1 MTDGNVERYDK
12 MISKRLIAS
21 FVEEV
26 GADAVVVIYSKSDG
40 EHTSVQMGRFGNV
53 LTCLGLIDWI
63 QDKFSEGYE
72 NMKDEQDPEDIA

>member
-1 MTDGNVERYDK
+1 MTDGDVERYDK

-26 GADAVVVIYSKSDG
+26 GADAVVVVYSKSDG

-72 NMKDEQDPEDIA
+72 NMRDEQDPEDIA

>member
-1 MTDGNVERYDK
+1 MTDGDVERYDK

-26 GADAVVVIYSKSDG
+26 GADAVVVVYSKSDG

>member
-1 MTDGNVERYDK
+1 MTDGDVERYDK

-21 FVEEV
+21 FEEV
-26 GADAVVVIYSKSDG
+26 GADAVVVVYSKSDG

>member
-1 MTDGNVERYDK
+1 MTDGDVERYDK

-26 GADAVVVIYSKSDG
+26 GADAVVVVYSKSDG

-53 LTCLGLIDWI
+53 LTCLV
-63 QDKFSEGYE
+63 
-72 NMKDEQDPEDIA
+72 

>member
-1 MTDGNVERYDK
+1 MTDGDVERYDK

-26 GADAVVVIYSKSDG
+26 GADAVVVVYSKSDG

-72 NMKDEQDPEDIA
+72 NVKDEQDPEDIA

>member
-1 MTDGNVERYDK
+1 MTDGDVERYDK
-12 MISKRLIAS
+12 MISKRLISA

-26 GADAVVVIYSKSDG
+26 GADAVVVVYSKSDG
-40 EHTSVQMGRFGNV
+40 ENTSVQMGRFGNV

>member
-1 MTDGNVERYDK
+1 MTDGEDTRYDK

-26 GADAVVVIYSKSDG
+26 GADAVVVVYSKSDG
-40 EHTSVQMGRFGNV
+40 ENTSVQMGRFGNV

-63 QDKFSEGYE
+63 QDKFNDGYD
-72 NMKDEQDPEDIA
+72 NMKEEPDPEEID